1 MATKVFLD
9 MVRKDRGLVVFSGK
23 NRSGGIIK
31 DGSQWLAEEG
41 DSGRVVGDPARSANG
56 AVAVLAKH
64 YEISDD
70 LDIERGDEWR
80 DGLG

>member
-1 MATKVFLD
+1 MATRVFLD

-23 NRSGGIIK
+23 DRSGGIIK
-31 DGSQWLAEEG
+31 DGGHWLAEEG

-56 AVAVLAKH
+56 AVKVLAKH
-64 YEISDD
+64 YDITGD
-70 LDIERGDEWR
+70 LDIERDDEYK

>member
-1 MATKVFLD
+1 MATKVLLD

-23 NRSGGIIK
+23 NRGGGIIK
-31 DGSQWLAEEG
+31 DGSRWLAEEG
-41 DSGRVVGDPARSANG
+41 DSGRTVGESARTAKA

-64 YEISDD
+64 YGITED
-70 LDIERGDEWR
+70 LDVEVDEEWK